1 MTKKIIV
8 GMSPQF
14 YEWVETL
21 NNMVLDLGAHLDK
34 TPGVRATTTVIEED
48 DQE

>member
-1 MTKKIIV
+1 MTKKVIV

-14 YEWVETL
+14 YEWVKTL
-21 NNMVLDLGAHLDK
+21 DNMVLDLNAHLDK
-34 TPGVRATTTVIEED
+34 MPGVRATTTVIEED